1 LSPGIVSLR
10 KLNKGFM
17 KIKIKN
23 SSNELIGE
31 SEINLFEE
39 KLKEL
44 ISEIM
49 NPNINFID
57 SGL

>member
-23 SSNELIGE
+23 SLNEFVEE
-31 SEINLFEE
+31 SDISLFEDE
-39 KLKEL
+39 LKEL

>member
-1 LSPGIVSLR
+1 
-10 KLNKGFM
+10 M

-23 SSNELIGE
+23 SLNELVGE
-31 SEINLFEE
+31 SEINSFEDE
-39 KLKEL
+39 LKEL

-49 NPNINFID
+49 NPNINFMD

>member
-1 LSPGIVSLR
+1 
-10 KLNKGFM
+10 M

-23 SSNELIGE
+23 SLNELVGE
-31 SEINLFEE
+31 TEINLFEDE
-39 KLKEL
+39 LKEL

-49 NPNINFID
+49 NPNINFVD

>member
-1 LSPGIVSLR
+1 
-10 KLNKGFM
+10 M

-23 SSNELIGE
+23 SLNELVGE
-31 SEINLFEE
+31 SEINLFEVE
-39 KLKEL
+39 LKEL

-49 NPNINFID
+49 NPNINFVD

>member
-1 LSPGIVSLR
+1 
-10 KLNKGFM
+10 M

-23 SSNELIGE
+23 SLNELVGE

-39 KLKEL
+39 ELKEL

-49 NPNINFID
+49 NPNINFVD

>member
-1 LSPGIVSLR
+1 
-10 KLNKGFM
+10 M

-23 SSNELIGE
+23 SLKGLVGE
-31 SEINLFEE
+31 REINLFEDE
-39 KLKEL
+39 LKEL

-49 NPNINFID
+49 NPNINFVD